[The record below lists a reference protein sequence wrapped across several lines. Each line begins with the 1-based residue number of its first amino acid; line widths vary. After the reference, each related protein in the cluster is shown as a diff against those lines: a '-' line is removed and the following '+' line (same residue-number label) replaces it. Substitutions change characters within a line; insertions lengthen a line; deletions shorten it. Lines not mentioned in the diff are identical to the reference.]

1 MNILVLNQE
10 NSFYRE
16 RKLQHSPISS
26 NFFDEWDFCEQSYG
40 QCCDTLQNHLES
52 FKMLTM
58 GPFRYPQGFQKGPF
72 DLKQRLSGDVSH
84 A

>member
-40 QCCDTLQNHLES
+40 QCCDALQNHLES
-52 FKMLTM
+52 FKMLTL
-58 GPFRYPQGFQKGPF
+58 GPFRYPQGSQKGPF
-72 DLKQRLSGDVSH
+72 DLKPGRN
-84 A
+84 